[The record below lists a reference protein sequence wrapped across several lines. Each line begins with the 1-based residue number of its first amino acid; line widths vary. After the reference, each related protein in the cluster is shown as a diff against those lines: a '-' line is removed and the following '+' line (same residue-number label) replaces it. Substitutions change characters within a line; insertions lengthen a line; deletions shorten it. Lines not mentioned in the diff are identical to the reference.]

1 MTFRQLEENINK
13 WTLELEDLEQ
23 VFINQATQ
31 VNAWDQLLIKNGDK
45 IITLNEKVD
54 TVRLDQQRL
63 EHELDFVAGQ
73 QSELEE
79 ILKPL
84 EASLSNAG
92 HIDTER
98 EKIYSLAENLDGQL
112 SRMGEDLKEIISH
125 LNTSVKSQDS
135 KDPVYQIGKVL
146 NAHMDSLQWI
156 DSHAQSVERN
166 LEEVSRLAELHRSDG
181 ERLQRSLID

>member
-45 IITLNEKVD
+45 IISLNENVA

-98 EKIYSLAENLDGQL
+98 EKIYSVSGEQL
-112 SRMGEDLKEIISH
+112 LKGC
-125 LNTSVKSQDS
+125 L
-135 KDPVYQIGKVL
+135 
-146 NAHMDSLQWI
+146 
-156 DSHAQSVERN
+156 
-166 LEEVSRLAELHRSDG
+166 
-181 ERLQRSLID
+181 

>member
-45 IITLNEKVD
+45 IISLNENVA

-84 EASLSNAG
+84 EASLSNTG
-92 HIDTER
+92 NYDTER
-98 EKIYSLAENLDGQL
+98 EKIYSVSSGKLSVDVTNGLSLVGGESGRTVVADG
-112 SRMGEDLKEIISH
+112 RGFEGNNFPPEH
-125 LNTSVKSQDS
+125 
-135 KDPVYQIGKVL
+135 
-146 NAHMDSLQWI
+146 
-156 DSHAQSVERN
+156 
-166 LEEVSRLAELHRSDG
+166 
-181 ERLQRSLID
+181 

>member
-1 MTFRQLEENINK
+1 MSAGIAPTPASSTLSSGLSVASTAATLTSTTTTSQSASATSNMTFRQLEENINK

-23 VFINQATQ
+23 GFINQATQ
-31 VNAWDQLLIKNGDK
+31 VNAWDQLLIKNADK
-45 IITLNEKVD
+45 IIGLNEKVSS
-54 TVRLDQQRL
+54 VRLDQQRL

-98 EKIYSLAENLDGQL
+98 EKIYSV
-112 SRMGEDLKEIISH
+112 SR
-125 LNTSVKSQDS
+125 QDS
-135 KDPVYQIGKVL
+135 CLG
-146 NAHMDSLQWI
+146 
-156 DSHAQSVERN
+156 
-166 LEEVSRLAELHRSDG
+166 
-181 ERLQRSLID
+181 LIL

>member
-1 MTFRQLEENINK
+1 MSAGIAPTPASSSLSSGLSVASTAATLTSTTTTSQSASVTSNMTFRQLEENINK

-98 EKIYSLAENLDGQL
+98 EKIYS
-112 SRMGEDLKEIISH
+112 
-125 LNTSVKSQDS
+125 
-135 KDPVYQIGKVL
+135 
-146 NAHMDSLQWI
+146 
-156 DSHAQSVERN
+156 
-166 LEEVSRLAELHRSDG
+166 VSGMWRHD
-181 ERLQRSLID
+181 